1 MMRGPRL
8 DDRAILYT
16 PEKPSYSISFF
27 FLPLFSGKLTEK
39 LENKVDMRI
48 SVELRKS

>member
-1 MMRGPRL
+1 MIVPFSIRL
-8 DDRAILYT
+8 KKRRIL
-16 PEKPSYSISFF
+16 SLF
-27 FLPLFSGKLTEK
+27 FLPLSSGKLTEK